1 MKNYLFFDTET
12 TGVPKDYRAPAI
24 EWPRMVQLAWLM
36 HNEKREVIDSGNL
49 IIKPEGFKIPKAAAD
64 IHGIT
69 NEIALGRGM
78 GLEGVLKVFKERLDT
93 AKYIIGHNVSFDRK
107 ILRGELIRKEI
118 EYDSSEKIKICTMML
133 STKYC
138 AIPNKFGFKWPK
150 LQELHEKLFGE
161 EFEGAHDASADIKA
175 TARCF
180 WKLIDLEVIK
190 LSK

>member
-69 NEIALGRGM
+69 DEIALEKGTD
-78 GLEGVLKVFKERLDT
+78 LKEVLIVFKERLDT

-107 ILRGELIRKEI
+107 ILRGELIRNKI
-118 EYDSSEKIKICTMML
+118 EYDSSEKIKLCTMML

-138 AIPNKFGFKWPK
+138 AIPNRSGFKWPK

>member
-107 ILRGELIRKEI
+107 ILRGELIRNKI
-118 EYDSSEKIKICTMML
+118 EYDSSEKIKLCTMML

-138 AIPNKFGFKWPK
+138 AIPNRSGFKWPK

>member
-12 TGVPKDYRAPAI
+12 TGVPKDYRAPVI

-69 NEIALGRGM
+69 DEIALEKGTD
-78 GLEGVLKVFKERLDT
+78 LKEVLIVFKERLDT

-107 ILRGELIRKEI
+107 ILRGELIRKEV
-118 EYDSSEKIKICTMML
+118 EYDSSEKIKLCTMML

-138 AIPNKFGFKWPK
+138 AIPNRSGFKWPK
-150 LQELHEKLFGE
+150 LQELHKKLFGE

-180 WKLIDLEVIK
+180 WKLIDLGIIK
-190 LSK
+190 LK

>member
-12 TGVPKDYRAPAI
+12 TGVPKDYKAPAI

-36 HNEKREVIDSGNL
+36 HNEKREVVDSGNL

-69 NEIALGRGM
+69 DEIALEKGTD
-78 GLEGVLKVFKERLDT
+78 LKEVLIVFKERLDT

-161 EFEGAHDASADIKA
+161 GFEGAHDASADIKA

-180 WKLIDLEVIK
+180 WKLIDLGIIK
-190 LSK
+190 LN

>member
-1 MKNYLFFDTET
+1 MYLFFDTET

-69 NEIALGRGM
+69 DEIALEKGTD
-78 GLEGVLKVFKERLDT
+78 LKEVLIVFKERLDT

-107 ILRGELIRKEI
+107 ILRGELIRKEV
-118 EYDSSEKIKICTMML
+118 EYDSSEKIKLCTMML

-138 AIPNKFGFKWPK
+138 AIPNRSGFKWPK
-150 LQELHEKLFGE
+150 LQELHKKLFGE

-180 WKLIDLEVIK
+180 WKLIDLGIIK
-190 LSK
+190 LK

>member
-69 NEIALGRGM
+69 TEMALEKGTD
-78 GLEGVLKVFKERLDT
+78 LKEVLIVFKERLDT

-107 ILRGELIRKEI
+107 ILRGELIRNKI
-118 EYDSSEKIKICTMML
+118 EYDSSEKIKLCTMML

-150 LQELHEKLFGE
+150 LQELYKKLFGE

-180 WKLIDLEVIK
+180 WKLIDLGIIK
-190 LSK
+190 LK